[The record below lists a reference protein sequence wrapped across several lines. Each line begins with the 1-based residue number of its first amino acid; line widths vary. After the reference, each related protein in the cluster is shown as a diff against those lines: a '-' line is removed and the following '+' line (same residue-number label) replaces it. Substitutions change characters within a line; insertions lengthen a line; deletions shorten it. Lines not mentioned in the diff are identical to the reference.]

1 MKRPKAKEKD
11 RVQSHKTKADVEGI
25 KKAQGDRG
33 KMLKEGAYG
42 KCGL

>member
-1 MKRPKAKEKD
+1 MKRPKAKEKG

-25 KKAQGDRG
+25 KKTQGDRG